1 MDPINAVGLMH
12 RCRNIVCE
20 PQEGGKN
27 VNISETNTKN
37 EIMAE
42 YTRLREQAEKRK
54 LSLPYTLTALNKNNT
69 KADFLTAAKGIDKML
84 NEQTNSE
91 SSEPDA
97 ISGRQMT
104 IEEETMRISNNTLG
118 QTVAGRRPSEP
129 VNSVR
134 HSREDYDL
142 SVLAP
147 GIIEKIHSMNAVQE
161 ERKQELEDLNRI
173 EEVLDALAHATNEKR
188 EKYIA
193 QIGRQEKE
201 LEKNATDNETSLEKI
216 KAESAERIEEAKA
229 RLEDEKDKI
238 AKDTEK
244 RNADRAEENERY
256 EYDLRIKSKMEDDR
270 WEDEKKQREQKLS
283 QLEED
288 VTLLQE
294 ELDTREKSVNDLQ
307 SALDKLPELLEKAR
321 QEGEKERERELS
333 EEHAHQNALAERDA
347 EAATDILTQKIKSLQ
362 EDYDALLAE
371 KNGIQAKLDKAYDDS
386 NKLYLQTVQ
395 STGGIKILGNAE

>member
-1 MDPINAVGLMH
+1 M
-12 RCRNIVCE
+12 
-20 PQEGGKN
+20 
-27 VNISETNTKN
+27 NISETNTKN

-69 KADFLTAAKGIDKML
+69 KADFLTAAEGIDKML
-84 NEQTNSE
+84 NEQTDAKSSE
-91 SSEPDA
+91 SDV

-104 IEEETMRISNNTLG
+104 IEEETMRTSNNTLG
-118 QTVAGRRPSEP
+118 QKTVASSRPSEP
-129 VNSVR
+129 MNSVR
-134 HSREDYDL
+134 HSREDHGEKGVKCDL